1 MKHIHS
7 AIVNKPQK
15 FVKHSRDW
23 WGYIWQ
29 GLLYEETA
37 KHYKAMGRAVWLY
50 LYLIVYADRKTG
62 ILYRKTATI
71 ARDTGIGV
79 RTIQYWLT
87 KLRKGDYIITSSTG
101 RALMITITK
110 WRPIKS
116 SKSIK

>member
-1 MKHIHS
+1 MEQIRS
-7 AIVNKPQK
+7 AIANKPQK
-15 FVKHSRDW
+15 FFKPSQNW

-71 ARDTGIGV
+71 ARDMGIHA

-87 KLRKGDYIITSSTG
+87 RLRKGGYILTSSTG

-110 WRPIKS
+110 WRPIRSNKN
-116 SKSIK
+116 IK